1 MVQVVTRAGTL
12 STTGHSTNFV
22 MFVELPSDAPNRTE
36 VEGGAKRVLTDK
48 WIRAGVALFR
58 APHLGS
64 PSAPCP
70 LLIGRCFAQ
79 WPCGIEK
86 RFCRAMK
93 SSCYSS

>member
-36 VEGGAKRVLTDK
+36 VEGGAKKVLTDK

-58 APHLGS
+58 APPLRPAFRPLS
-64 PSAPCP
+64 PADWAV
-70 LLIGRCFAQ
+70 L
-79 WPCGIEK
+79 
-86 RFCRAMK
+86 RAVALR
-93 SSCYSS
+93 Y